1 MNKKNI
7 KNQNCNC
14 NCNLKKIYARNKF
27 LCYSC
32 DKDEIEELVQNNEP
46 YFVIE
51 QNPRLINATDY
62 INNIGKLIVDLQ
74 VKENTKNN
82 NEILLN
88 YLRNEIK
95 NIEKQP
101 TYKIV

>member
-1 MNKKNI
+1 M
-7 KNQNCNC
+7 
-14 NCNLKKIYARNKF
+14 LF
-27 LCYSC
+27 V

-51 QNPRLINATDY
+51 QNPRLINATDW
-62 INNIGKLIVDLQ
+62 INNIEKLIVDLQ

-82 NEILLN
+82 NEILLD

-95 NIEKQP
+95 NIEKNQHIKL
-101 TYKIV
+101 YNV